1 MPGPP
6 FALAAD
12 QFDKLMEFHSAQ
24 YKAAIEYMD
33 KMSGEYQKLVS
44 QRK

>member
-1 MPGPP
+1 MP
-6 FALAAD
+6 FTLAAD

-33 KMSGEYQKLVS
+33 KISAEYQKLLT